1 MKEGNSRRQ
10 LERAVNVQPCHVLMR
25 HHRQFPSTAEIHK
38 EPGGDSR
45 AEQRRGGGAADIQS
59 RTAERRKHSYSEPV
73 YSFRWMTLL
82 SVCLVISFSL
92 CLAHFLRP
100 RQSRNQLTSA
110 QKQWPLTSSVFL
122 NLNKKRKTKLPE
134 RNNDG
139 NGKGVSCLETVCKST
154 QCSIPA
160 LSLMVH
166 S

>member
-1 MKEGNSRRQ
+1 MFSSVMFWWGITGSSP
-10 LERAVNVQPCHVLMR
+10 LQPR
-25 HHRQFPSTAEIHK
+25 STKSLAET
-38 EPGGDSR
+38 
-45 AEQRRGGGAADIQS
+45 AEQRRVGGAADIQS
-59 RTAERRKHSYSEPV
+59 RTAEGRKRSYSEPV

-92 CLAHFLRP
+92 SLFLRP

-110 QKQWPLTSSVFL
+110 QTQWPLTSSVFL
-122 NLNKKRKTKLPE
+122 NQNKKKTKLPE